1 MRIQPLISVWTLLH
15 LLSLSFA
22 ASYNHFAFPIHDH
35 HSHVHNYTRF
45 TEIGNHCSRFI
56 SSASEFQPDNDWV
69 SNLVNELSFFNGDWE
84 QESRGA
90 TLMPF
95 DDTDMPYAKSSYI
108 GPWKVVSFEVENV
121 KSVATDQ
128 PKNTVSVHGVLS
140 IGITRNSTLISEPSG
155 FKFQKKPGM
164 SALRIDFEVPTR
176 FSDDDIDSF
185 FDITHEMYNEEPV
198 ILPHDQILLVL
209 HYPKTS
215 SLRSRI
221 HGEMMSLKTN
231 DDFEFF
237 DKVEISSHPRTV
249 FPDYRFQSSE
259 ELVSESFDQNP
270 LQDAMIEDGVNKF
283 NNSELCMILERLE
296 HEEYRVMPNLK
307 LGGQNWFQDTV
318 GPFLLGKEIKLVD
331 RDNENLRVIFHNIK
345 CKEEKVSGVLRMYP
359 ATFEPRIATRRTGL
373 SSLTLS
379 VEGTWNSSTGLLSM
393 IGCLGPTNQDCES
406 RVLLYFPKSF
416 SITQRSIVSGG
427 VFSSENATRAF
438 KPVFVGL
445 KMRSR
450 GLYNGGWYND
460 SSYLSYNYSKHDL
473 ADEFRERSQE
483 QLPHKLITY
492 ITKTLFRYPSN
503 LEEKDGISKLSN
515 DNLSDDL
522 KIGTFSSS
530 ETFVRLEVLSLDNNF
545 YQASKHDHQVLKISL
560 NLDLIEAPVK
570 TKEESYRHVSKLYL
584 EGVYDQSIG
593 KLFLIGCRKVSFDH
607 IDLERGLDCS
617 IEVAIGYSPQNT
629 RWLINPTATITIASQ
644 RNETDVYYF
653 RPVHLRTMAAF
664 TLHDRNHEKN
674 VIFRKIFEGYFRVFF
689 ILATIAHI
697 LNQMKKMKK
706 SPELVYVSI
715 VMLGTWIIGYGIS
728 LIYSKEILMNSSET
742 LHYSTQPYDHES
754 YYKLYLKTLDY
765 FARFLVLVSM
775 FLMARISQMVLKA
788 RKVVREKGE
797 SSPSEKKV
805 LLVSLTVYVC
815 FLVLKIV
822 GRGFFRD
829 PLVQGSS
836 SKDVYVRITM
846 DVLRYEVGVLQ
857 DQVMVP
863 QFIAYLI
870 WKPRV
875 SDGLYRSFLGGLW
888 ILSLVKLAYE
898 MQSRVPTAS
907 GWVAKGSSDFTF
919 SASASSACRTLFL
932 QAQIDKRETTHIPLK
947 MTLESMFCL
956 EIRASEFKKS
966 KEVGRGEGSPHQLQ
980 IFLQTVSTWLQVRKQ
995 CCESSSLRP
1004 QKTQD
1009 VEANE
1014 IPLFFMVVF
1023 KGRASLTSLQRKTF
1037 TFKRIDESHGGLK
1050 PIAAS
1055 AIVKC
1060 YWIRE
1065 DILLTEKEPVVS
1077 QFQTHLSVP
1086 EVLKS
1091 AFNRSPA

>member
-1 MRIQPLISVWTLLH
+1 MKIQPLISVWIFLY

-45 TEIGNHCSRFI
+45 TEIRKHCNPFI

-95 DDTDMPYAKSSYI
+95 DDTDMPYAKSSFI
-108 GPWKVVSFEVENV
+108 DPWKAVSFEVKNV
-121 KSVATDQ
+121 DSGATDQ

-164 SALRIDFEVPTR
+164 SALRIDFEGVYLETEENGRLLCLLGSSTFPFKKVPTL
-176 FSDDDIDSF
+176 FSDDNIDSF

-209 HYPKTS
+209 RYPKTS
-215 SLRSRI
+215 SLLTRI
-221 HGEMMSLKTN
+221 HGEMTSLKTN
-231 DDFEFF
+231 EDFEFF
-237 DKVEISSHPRTV
+237 DKVEITSHSSTV
-249 FPDYRFQSSE
+249 FSDYRFRGSK

-270 LQDAMIEDGVNKF
+270 LQDAMVEDGVKKF
-283 NNSELCMILERLE
+283 NNSELCTILERLE

-307 LGGQNWFQDTV
+307 LGGHNWFQDTV
-318 GPFLLGKEIKLVD
+318 GPFLLGKEVKLVD
-331 RDNENLRVIFHNIK
+331 RDNGNLRVILHNIK

-359 ATFEPRIATRRTGL
+359 ATFEPRVASRRTGL

-379 VEGTWNSSTGLLSM
+379 VEGAWNSSTGLLSM

-445 KMRSR
+445 EMRSR

-460 SSYLSYNYSKHDL
+460 RSYLSYNYSKHDL
-473 ADEFRERSQE
+473 AVEFRERSQE
-483 QLPHKLITY
+483 QLPHKLINY
-492 ITKTLFRYPSN
+492 ITKTLFRYPSI

-522 KIGTFSSS
+522 EIGTFSSS
-530 ETFVRLEVLSLDNNF
+530 ETFVRLEVLSLDSNF
-545 YQASKHDHQVLKISL
+545 YQASKHDHHVLKISL
-560 NLDLIEAPVK
+560 NLDLMEAPVK
-570 TKEESYRHVSKLYL
+570 MKEESYRHVSKLYL
-584 EGVYDQSIG
+584 EGVYDQNIG

-607 IDLERGLDCS
+607 VDLERGLDCS
-617 IEVAIGYSPQNT
+617 IEVTIVYSPQNT

-674 VIFRKIFEGYFRVFF
+674 VIFRKIFEGYFRVFL
-689 ILATIAHI
+689 ILATVAHI
-697 LNQMKKMKK
+697 LNQMKKMKT
-706 SPELVYVSI
+706 SQELVYISI
-715 VMLGTWIIGYGIS
+715 VMLGTWIVGYGSS
-728 LIYSKEILMNSSET
+728 LIYSEEILMNPSET

-765 FARFLVLVSM
+765 VARFLVLVSM
-775 FLMARISQMVLKA
+775 FLMARISQMVWKA

-797 SSPSEKKV
+797 SAPSEKMI
-805 LLVSLTVYVC
+805 LLVSLTVSVC

-822 GRGFFRD
+822 GRGFYQD

-846 DVLRYEVGVLQ
+846 DVLRYEVSVLQ
-857 DQVMVP
+857 DQFMVP
-863 QFIAYLI
+863 QIIASLI
-870 WKPRV
+870 WKSRV
-875 SDGLYRSFLGGLW
+875 SDRFLRSFFGGLL
-888 ILSLVKLAYE
+888 ILTLVRVAYE
-898 MQSRVPTAS
+898 IVRDPVTYP
-907 GWVAKGSSDFTF
+907 
-919 SASASSACRTLFL
+919 
-932 QAQIDKRETTHIPLK
+932 IPL
-947 MTLESMFCL
+947 
-956 EIRASEFKKS
+956 
-966 KEVGRGEGSPHQLQ
+966 
-980 IFLQTVSTWLQVRKQ
+980 
-995 CCESSSLRP
+995 
-1004 QKTQD
+1004 
-1009 VEANE
+1009 
-1014 IPLFFMVVF
+1014 PL
-1023 KGRASLTSLQRKTF
+1023 
-1037 TFKRIDESHGGLK
+1037 
-1050 PIAAS
+1050 
-1055 AIVKC
+1055 
-1060 YWIRE
+1060 
-1065 DILLTEKEPVVS
+1065 
-1077 QFQTHLSVP
+1077 
-1086 EVLKS
+1086 
-1091 AFNRSPA
+1091 